1 MKHLIDF
8 KLFESSNFYDS
19 ANEEKIVKYL
29 QTKLDFITGKSK
41 QDMNLSS
48 LIYNFIMRSSGKE
61 NKNLEDFA
69 KKTKT
74 GFDNVINSLLNY
86 KENPILK
93 FYPNPDKENMQ
104 WLEAKFNR
112 SGNKQDKT
120 YNYYLTFNQ
129 TPENLIKFFNSIS
142 KLVTK
147 FYKHCQSNRNFE
159 CGFKFGSESSYYTIE
174 KDHLKFYYYDSKN
187 KEELLKLINEW
198 LTENNILTEK
208 RPYDH
213 AIDTKDSSG
222 KKTSFGDIA
231 SQTISKELEKLM
243 MTHKDKFTP
252 KQYFDWLIKFMSEAK
267 YNIIEK

>member
-1 MKHLIDF
+1 MKHL
-8 KLFESSNFYDS
+8 KTYSLFENNFYS
-19 ANEEKIVKYL
+19 NVNEEKIVKYL
-29 QTKLDFITGKSK
+29 QSKLDFITGKSK

-61 NKNLEDFA
+61 NKGLEDFV

-74 GFDNVINSLLNY
+74 SFDSLISSLLDY
-86 KENPILK
+86 KQNPILK

-112 SGNKQDKT
+112 TGNKQDKT

-129 TPENLIKFFNSIS
+129 TPENLTKFFNSIS

-147 FYKHCQSNRNFE
+147 FYKICQSDRNFE
-159 CGFKFGSESSYYTIE
+159 CGFKFGSDSSYYSTE
-174 KDHLKFYYYDSKN
+174 KDHLKFYYYDNKN
-187 KEELLKLINEW
+187 KEELIKLVNEW
-198 LTENNILTEK
+198 LTENSIVTEK

-213 AIDTKDSSG
+213 GIDSKDDSG

-231 SQTISKELEKLM
+231 SQTIAKELEKLM
-243 MTHKDKFTP
+243 ITHKDKFTS
-252 KQYFDWLIKFMSEAK
+252 KQYFDWLIRYMSQAK
-267 YNIIEK
+267 YNITEK